1 MILVFRLVCAYCEA
15 RFYRAICNSKA
26 FGKYIGLFTLVFLL
40 ASAGMFHASTAF
52 LPTTTAMYFCMLGYA
67 GWLEGDSTTAIF
79 ATASKPQNIAS
90 LPLFNIASL
99 PLFNIAS
106 LPLFNIASL
115 PLFNIASLPLFNIAS
130 LPLFNIKPTIA
141 MWDVFSEG
149 PKHRGSWF
157 QNTSRIMKWG
167 ICEKEI

>member
-115 PLFNIASLPLFNIAS
+115 PLFNI
-130 LPLFNIKPTIA
+130 KPTIA